1 MRAVVGIDPGVTGAI
16 AVIHGGHLKAVYDM
30 PVNDSRADA
39 SEIAAILNDISVASE
54 IASVVIEDTQ
64 PMPKNGS
71 IASFKLGYN
80 TGVVVGV
87 VQSLSHPL
95 RRVRPVI
102 WKRDSGLHGKDKAA
116 SRGLA
121 TELYPSHAGDFR
133 MAKHDG
139 RAEAALIARWGLAQL
154 IKEGNSD

>member
-1 MRAVVGIDPGVTGAI
+1 MGIDPGVTGAI

-30 PVNDSRADA
+30 PINDSRADGA
-39 SEIAAILNDISVASE
+39 EVAAILNDIAVASD
-54 IASVVIEDTQ
+54 IASVFIEDTQ

-80 TGVVVGV
+80 TGVIVGV
-87 VQSLSHPL
+87 VQGLSYPL

-102 WKRDSGLHGKDKAA
+102 WKRESGLIGKDKTA

-121 TELYPSHAGDFR
+121 TELYPSHAADFR
-133 MAKHDG
+133 LAKHDG
-139 RAEAALIARWGLAQL
+139 RAEAALIARWGLGAL
-154 IKEGNSD
+154 IKEGNS